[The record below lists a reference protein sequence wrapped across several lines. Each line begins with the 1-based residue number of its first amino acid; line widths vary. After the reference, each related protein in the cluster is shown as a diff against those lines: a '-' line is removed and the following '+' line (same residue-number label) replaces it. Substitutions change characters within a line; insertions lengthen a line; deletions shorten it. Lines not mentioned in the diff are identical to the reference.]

1 MTERMDHELARVRSG
16 LSGWLTGELGQ
27 PVEAGFLEPTP
38 GNGGTGFQ
46 AVLDIGGRSRRVA
59 VRLAAP
65 GVPEVGTNDVRR
77 QERLMRALADRN
89 VPVARV
95 LWSTS
100 DARWFGGSAVV
111 VEWVDAKPLHLS
123 RADLSAPATP
133 AQRPE
138 MVLRAAEVLARLHRV
153 DAAGLLVDGPGEN
166 AADPTAEPRRWLEVL
181 LRLERDQ
188 GFEPELVARAREVG
202 KALVRDAPTG
212 MAWGLLHG
220 DFQTNNI
227 LYRDRQPVAVVD
239 WELALVG
246 PKPLDVAWLALFGDP
261 SAWAPEHRVGMRVVV
276 EPERVVERYRQAGG
290 APLHGLGWCRALACF
305 RFVVISLYNLRL
317 HRTGKR
323 DDPAWEGFAP
333 SVPYLLDAA
342 LIVRSTRSLE

>member
-1 MTERMDHELARVRSG
+1 MAWDFAARVRAG
-16 LSGWLTGELGQ
+16 LSGWLTGEVGE
-27 PVEAGFLEPTP
+27 PVAVGFLEPTP

-46 AVLDIGGRSRRVA
+46 AVLDIGGRRQRVA
-59 VRLAAP
+59 VRLAAS

-77 QERLMRALADRN
+77 QERLMRALAVRD

-111 VEWVDAKPLHLS
+111 VEWVDGKPLHLS

-153 DAAGLLVDGPGEN
+153 DADVLLVDGQ
-166 AADPTAEPRRWLEVL
+166 AADSTADPTQEPRRWLEVL
-181 LRLERDQ
+181 RRLERDS
-188 GFEPELVARAREVG
+188 GFEPELVARARRVG
-202 KALVRDAPTG
+202 EALVRDAPPG

-227 LYRDRQPVAVVD
+227 LYRNRRLVAVVD

-246 PKPLDVAWLALFGDP
+246 PHALDVAWLALFGDP
-261 SAWAPEHRVGMRVVV
+261 SAWAPEHRRGMRVVV
-276 EPERVVERYRQAGG
+276 EPERVVERYREAGG
-290 APLHGLGWCRALACF
+290 APLHGLDWCRALACF
-305 RFVVISLYNLRL
+305 RFAVISLYNLRL

-323 DDPAWEGFAP
+323 EDSAWEGFAP

-342 LIVRSTRSLE
+342 LTVRSTRSPE